1 MPAMAAMF
9 LALLTIRLHLDIVDT
24 PIAGHLP
31 ALNGVVVIERADA
44 ADADQG
50 GAGRLDIPSVVGTAT
65 LQDGLLPLPL
75 PGEAEHRQGFGQ
87 DGVLQ
92 GRQSPA
98 LAPVRAHLHM
108 HDLATS

>member
-1 MPAMAAMF
+1 MPAMTAM
-9 LALLTIRLHLDIVDT
+9 APAILTIRLHLDIVDT

-31 ALNGVVVIERADA
+31 ALNGVVVIERADT

-50 GAGRLDIPSVVGTAT
+50 CAGRLDIPGVVGTAT
-65 LQDGLLPLPL
+65 LQDGFLPLPL
-75 PGEAEHRQGFGQ
+75 PGEAEHRQGLGQ
-87 DGVLQ
+87 DRVLQ
-92 GRQSPA
+92 GRQPPA

>member
-50 GAGRLDIPSVVGTAT
+50 SAGRLDIPGVVGTAT
-65 LQDGLLPLPL
+65 LQDGFLPLPL
-75 PGEAEHRQGFGQ
+75 PGEAEHRQGLGQ
-87 DGVLQ
+87 DRILQ
-92 GRQSPA
+92 CCQSPTLSA
-98 LAPVRAHLHM
+98 VRAHLHV
-108 HDLATS
+108 HDLAAS